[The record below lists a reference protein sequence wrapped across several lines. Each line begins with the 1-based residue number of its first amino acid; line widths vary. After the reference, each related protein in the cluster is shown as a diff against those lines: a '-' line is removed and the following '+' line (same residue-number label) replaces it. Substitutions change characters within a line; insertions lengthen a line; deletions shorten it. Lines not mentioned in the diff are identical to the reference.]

1 MSIKDG
7 NFLGIQKMFRIAKR
21 HHFFLNLIC
30 LILLM
35 IFSIPLLAQSDDA
48 SNKIKGKNDGTN
60 SSAMTGA
67 ALSEPEVIELA
78 LKNSRKLQSLGTN
91 VAIANFRLQAS
102 GKMRNPELRLSDIS
116 TRYYTEQ
123 FDELRAGLRFRLPAL
138 GELGEE
144 KQEARV
150 DLWDRKVEEIRYRQ
164 EFVARVRQ
172 DYADVLMYDHL
183 AEIARQR
190 VAKADERI
198 QIIEKLVE
206 LGRRSVVYFT
216 KAKMW
221 HAESK
226 NDLALALQNQSL
238 ARRKLAKRTK
248 MPEDT
253 PLVMTEL
260 PEVIQDVDELIK
272 LAIERRP
279 EIQLV
284 QQRIELA
291 YKQRRFEYLKL
302 IPWFNFI
309 ELSYHAEKERR
320 EDWGEFMAGI
330 NLPLFDWNI
339 GNIKATSLAVKKKE
353 DESEAIKESIAEEVR
368 SAYNIYKDLLLDW
381 KTFNA
386 SADEL
391 IANATKLVN
400 EAKQHETLMPDEVVE
415 MDWTIFDT
423 QKLLAEK
430 RRKLAHALA
439 DLYFAIGIEKH
450 EQLVP

>member
-1 MSIKDG
+1 M
-7 NFLGIQKMFRIAKR
+7 FRGIQLKIVFFHVAKVVILI
-21 HHFFLNLIC
+21 FL
-30 LILLM
+30 
-35 IFSIPLLAQSDDA
+35 SIPLFAQSGNDA
-48 SNKIKGKNDGTN
+48 SDAIVADETMTEKAG
-60 SSAMTGA
+60 SAVT
-67 ALSEPEVIELA
+67 EQQVIELA

-91 VAIANFRLQAS
+91 VAIAKYRFQAS

-116 TRYYTEQ
+116 TRYYTDE
-123 FDELRAGLRFRLPAL
+123 FDELRVGLRFRLPRL
-138 GELGEE
+138 GELSEE
-144 KQEARV
+144 KQEAQV
-150 DLWDRKVEEIRYRQ
+150 DLWDRRVEEIRYRQ
-164 EFVARVRQ
+164 EFIARVRQ

-253 PLVMTEL
+253 PLVMVEL
-260 PEVIQDVDELIK
+260 PEITQDVDELIG

-279 EIQLV
+279 EIRLV

-309 ELSYHAEKERR
+309 DISYHVEQDRYR
-320 EDWGEFMAGI
+320 DWGEFMAGI
-330 NLPLFDWNI
+330 QLPLFDWNI
-339 GNIKATSLAVKKKE
+339 GNIKATHLAVKKKE

-368 SAYNIYKDLLLDW
+368 SAYTVYKDLLLDW
-381 KTFNA
+381 KTFKA
-386 SADEL
+386 SAEEL
-391 IANATKLVN
+391 IANATRLVN

-415 MDWTIFDT
+415 MEWTIFDT

-439 DLYFAIGIEKH
+439 DLYFAIGLEGP
-450 EQLVP
+450 EPLLR